1 MKKILFG
8 FLLSITSIGFAHNC
22 HDHGSDNQ
30 PMKSVSG
37 EGFEID
43 SQKYIKFTK
52 DLANG
57 EQVAVVN
64 VNGMVCDFCARGLE
78 KVFKSEKAVSKIVVD
93 LDESIV
99 SIRKKP
105 DKILT
110 DTRIK
115 ELILKNGYSV
125 EKIRRSGAKSESKT

>member
-1 MKKILFG
+1 MKKILFV
-8 FLLSITSIGFAHNC
+8 FLLSITSISFAHNC

-43 SQKYIKFTK
+43 SQKYTKFTK

-64 VNGMVCDFCARGLE
+64 VNGMVCDFCARGIE
-78 KVFKSEKAVSKIVVD
+78 KTFMKSANVKKVDVD
-93 LDESIV
+93 LEVGKVLIAYSSDT
-99 SIRKKP
+99 
-105 DKILT
+105 KINFE
-110 DTRIK
+110 DIK
-115 ELILKNGYSV
+115 EKITANGQTAV
-125 EKIRRSGAKSESKT
+125 DMKVVKL

>member
-1 MKKILFG
+1 MKKILFV
-8 FLLSITSIGFAHNC
+8 FLLSLTSISFAHNC

-43 SQKYIKFTK
+43 SQKYTKFTK

-64 VNGMVCDFCARGLE
+64 VNGMVCDFCARGIE
-78 KVFKSEKAVSKIVVD
+78 KTFMKSANVKKVDVD
-93 LDESIV
+93 LEV
-99 SIRKKP
+99 G
-105 DKILT
+105 KILIAYSS
-110 DTRIK
+110 DTKISFEDIK
-115 ELILKNGYSV
+115 EKITANGQTAVDMKVLKL
-125 EKIRRSGAKSESKT
+125 

>member
-1 MKKILFG
+1 MKKILFV
-8 FLLSITSIGFAHNC
+8 FLLSITSIGFTHNC

-43 SQKYIKFTK
+43 TQKYTKFTK

-64 VNGMVCDFCARGLE
+64 VNGMVCDFCARGIE
-78 KVFKSEKAVSKIVVD
+78 KTFMKSANVKKVDVD
-93 LDESIV
+93 LEVGKVLIAYSSDT
-99 SIRKKP
+99 
-105 DKILT
+105 KIT
-110 DTRIK
+110 FEDIQ
-115 ELILKNGYSV
+115 
-125 EKIRRSGAKSESKT
+125 EKITANGQTAVDMKVVKL